1 MTDLLLREGEQAAV
15 RAIVASEPLPGSL
28 LPGEHVLQH
37 LARLFDCDAIGIAL
51 LDGTG
56 CAVGEVTIPRARDA
70 ARPARGPQREPQR
83 LVLGVRN
90 GPQHVV
96 QLWMVRQGTGFA
108 ERERALLAMVAPAL
122 ERLLREPPMPAL
134 TVPLTTQEQ
143 RVLRHV
149 AAGMTN
155 AEVAQRLFV
164 APSTVRKHL
173 ENAYRKLGV
182 SNRLAAVSALER
194 ARLQGADAANAS
206 RAEIIA

>member
-1 MTDLLLREGEQAAV
+1 
-15 RAIVASEPLPGSL
+15 
-28 LPGEHVLQH
+28 
-37 LARLFDCDAIGIAL
+37 
-51 LDGTG
+51 
-56 CAVGEVTIPRARDA
+56 
-70 ARPARGPQREPQR
+70 
-83 LVLGVRN
+83 
-90 GPQHVV
+90 
-96 QLWMVRQGTGFA
+96 MVRQGTGFA

-149 AAGMTN
+149 ASGMTN

-194 ARLQGADAANAS
+194 ARLQGADAGSAS